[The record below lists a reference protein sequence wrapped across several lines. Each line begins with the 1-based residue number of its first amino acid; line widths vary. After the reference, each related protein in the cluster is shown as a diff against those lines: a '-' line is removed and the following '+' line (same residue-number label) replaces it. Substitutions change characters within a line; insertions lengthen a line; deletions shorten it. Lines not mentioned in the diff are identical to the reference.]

1 MSDILCIY
9 YSRTGHTRRA
19 MEEVADALGAEVTA
33 ITDDR
38 DRNGWRGYI
47 RCGMD
52 AMKTSTRPLLPFQTE
67 KPLNEY
73 RLVIIGSPVWAGR
86 CASPVR
92 ALLKRRGLEM
102 RNVAYLVTRSTSQR
116 SEEVYDQMDMYVK
129 DAHRMAVSLRPGSEG
144 YEFWRNDFVQ
154 NVRRW
159 MDEQLGRA
167 MLEKLKA
174 IEQRLTE
181 VEQQLSDPA
190 VYGDRERLTA
200 LSREQKELT
209 PVVACYRAYLRAQD
223 TAREAEEMLSDP
235 ELRALAQEELAGARA
250 DMERLQEELK
260 RLLLPRD
267 PNDEKNV
274 ILEIRAGIGGEEGA
288 LFAADLLRMYTMYAE
303 RRGWTLSI
311 VNENMTELG
320 GVKEVSAEIEGAGAW
335 SRLKFEAGTH
345 RVQRVPETE
354 SSGRIQTS
362 AATVAV
368 MPEAEEVEFSI
379 DPKDLQIDTF
389 RSSGAGGQHVNKTES
404 AIRITHLPT
413 GVVVECQDERSQYKN
428 KDRAMKILRSKL
440 YEAEQ
445 EKQNAAIAAT
455 RKSQVGTGDRSG
467 KIRTYNF
474 PQNRV
479 TDHRLTGDSK
489 NFNIAAIMNGD
500 LDDLIDALTLNE
512 QAQRLQEG
520 KE

>member
-1 MSDILCIY
+1 MLDKLQKIAERL
-9 YSRTGHTRRA
+9 
-19 MEEVADALGAEVTA
+19 AEVE
-33 ITDDR
+33 R
-38 DRNGWRGYI
+38 
-47 RCGMD
+47 
-52 AMKTSTRPLLPFQTE
+52 
-67 KPLNEY
+67 
-73 RLVIIGSPVWAGR
+73 
-86 CASPVR
+86 
-92 ALLKRRGLEM
+92 
-102 RNVAYLVTRSTSQR
+102 
-116 SEEVYDQMDMYVK
+116 
-129 DAHRMAVSLRPGSEG
+129 
-144 YEFWRNDFVQ
+144 
-154 NVRRW
+154 
-159 MDEQLGRA
+159 QLA
-167 MLEKLKA
+167 
-174 IEQRLTE
+174 
-181 VEQQLSDPA
+181 DPA
-190 VYGDRERLTA
+190 VYSDRQAMTK

-209 PVVACYRAYLRAQD
+209 PVVEAYRAYSRA
-223 TAREAEEMLSDP
+223 EADIAAATGMLSDP
-235 ELRALAQEELAGARA
+235 ELKELGQEELTAAKAER
-250 DMERLQEELK
+250 ERLEGELK

-267 PNDEKNV
+267 PNDDKSV
-274 ILEIRAGIGGEEGA
+274 VLEIRAGIGGEEGA

-311 VNENMTELG
+311 VNENLTELG
-320 GVKEVSAEIEGAGAW
+320 GVKEVSAEVEGAGAW

-479 TDHRLTGDSK
+479 TDHRLTGDNK
-489 NFNIAAIMNGD
+489 NFNIAAVINGD
-500 LDDLIDALTLNE
+500 LDDMIDALILND

-520 KE
+520 KEC

>member
-1 MSDILCIY
+1 
-9 YSRTGHTRRA
+9 
-19 MEEVADALGAEVTA
+19 
-33 ITDDR
+33 
-38 DRNGWRGYI
+38 
-47 RCGMD
+47 
-52 AMKTSTRPLLPFQTE
+52 
-67 KPLNEY
+67 
-73 RLVIIGSPVWAGR
+73 
-86 CASPVR
+86 
-92 ALLKRRGLEM
+92 
-102 RNVAYLVTRSTSQR
+102 
-116 SEEVYDQMDMYVK
+116 
-129 DAHRMAVSLRPGSEG
+129 
-144 YEFWRNDFVQ
+144 
-154 NVRRW
+154 
-159 MDEQLGRA
+159 

-235 ELRALAQEELAGARA
+235 ELRALAQEELTGARA

-320 GVKEVSAEIEGAGAW
+320 GVKEVSAEVEGAGAW

-428 KDRAMKILRSKL
+428 KDRAMKILRSRL
-440 YEAEQ
+440 YARQKAESD
-445 EKQNAAIAAT
+445 AAQAA
-455 RKSQVGTGDRSG
+455 RRRSQIGGAERSER
-467 KIRTYNF
+467 IRTYRF
-474 PQNRV
+474 HEKIV
-479 TDHRLTGDSK
+479 VDHRLTGDEKS
-489 NFNIAAIMNGD
+489 FPLGAVLNGD
-500 LDDLIDALTLNE
+500 LDGIIDALITRR
-512 QAQRLQEG
+512 QAEELLQQANV
-520 KE
+520 